1 MKYYFLY
8 FFILLNINK
17 IKAQDNVFS
26 QPNGA
31 PMYLNPALTGSTEQG
46 RAMLLSRFQ
55 YPKVGGTFINNAFSF
70 DYNANDANSGFGLL
84 VMNSQAGQ
92 AGIRASSI
100 TLNYAYHVAL
110 SEEWQM
116 KLGISAGYNNQSIGF
131 FNYIFG
137 DQLNS
142 SGTISPTAEA
152 LNKTKMTY
160 LDLSSG
166 IFLHNKNIWV
176 GFAAHHLN
184 EPNRSLFD
192 KNYQLP
198 RRFSLQ
204 LGTRMEINEYN
215 TITPQ
220 ANVRDQKGLY
230 QADLGVLWSS
240 GVLEAGLWYKNMPIS
255 KTANSSLA
263 AVVSFGVQ
271 KMRFTYSYDYVF
283 GKLQGLGGAHEVGL
297 SFSFGEWRGY
307 RKKYVHCPIFMEN
320 DIDL

>member
-1 MKYYFLY
+1 
-8 FFILLNINK
+8 
-17 IKAQDNVFS
+17 
-26 QPNGA
+26 
-31 PMYLNPALTGSTEQG
+31 MYLNPALTGSTEKG

-55 YPKVGGTFINNAFSF
+55 YPKVGGTFINNAFSI
-70 DYNANDANSGFGLL
+70 DYNANNANSGFGLL

-110 SEEWQM
+110 SDEWQM

-131 FNYIFG
+131 FNYTFG

-152 LNKTKMTY
+152 LNKTKISY
-160 LDLSSG
+160 LDLASG
-166 IFLHNKNIWV
+166 VFLHNKNIWV

-184 EPNRSLFD
+184 EPNRSFFD

-204 LGTRMEINEYN
+204 LGARMEIDEYN

-255 KTANSSLA
+255 KTANSSIA

-271 KMRFTYSYDYVF
+271 KLRFTYSYDYVF
-283 GKLQGLGGAHEVGL
+283 GKFQGLGGAHEVGL
-297 SFSFGEWRGY
+297 SFSFGEWKDS
-307 RKKYVHCPIFMEN
+307 RKPYGKQKRRKEYVHCPIFMEN